1 MRSGTRYGRP
11 ARRTPAARSTPAF
24 TDEEE
29 DQSKPGKIGLP
40 WYVETALKNRGAIFD
55 DGDAACVSHVVI
67 DRNLITAQNP
77 GSTDAAAYAMLKRL
91 GSEPLSARNLAE
103 EFFARME
110 AGEVDEILGMM
121 TPEATVS
128 LVPLDRHGPV
138 AADGASY
145 LRELSGSFPDL
156 LVRVRRLFVTGDNT
170 AVAEITIDGTQAGDF
185 LAVVN
190 QEKHLDLDQ
199 AWMLRVTPDDRISAV
214 TAYWDQNQLYRRLGV
229 KRLDKVTITVR

>member
-1 MRSGTRYGRP
+1 MS
-11 ARRTPAARSTPAF
+11 ARS
-24 TDEEE
+24 
-29 DQSKPGKIGLP
+29 
-40 WYVETALKNRGAIFD
+40 
-55 DGDAACVSHVVI
+55 
-67 DRNLITAQNP
+67 
-77 GSTDAAAYAMLKRL
+77 
-91 GSEPLSARNLAE
+91 LAE